1 MAKFM
6 KGQKLNGIRAII
18 LVLGGSGGAIAF
30 AETEQQKGVFRVGI
44 DYSVA
49 TLDVKGLEESYSSD
63 DLSFAVGVKFG
74 YELPNRFGVEVG
86 NREYI
91 NLNFISPLIPG
102 TDVALDHSVFYVLPT
117 YTWGD
122 NNLYFRAKL
131 GLGRW
136 ASDYAVNI
144 DPERNSNDRENRTE
158 TGIDPYLGIEGGF
171 QFTHVEFGLFY
182 DYQSADFVEVKG
194 GGILAS
200 YRF

>member
-1 MAKFM
+1 M

-86 NREYI
+86 NRE
-91 NLNFISPLIPG
+91 
-102 TDVALDHSVFYVLPT
+102 
-117 YTWGD
+117 
-122 NNLYFRAKL
+122 
-131 GLGRW
+131 
-136 ASDYAVNI
+136 
-144 DPERNSNDRENRTE
+144 
-158 TGIDPYLGIEGGF
+158 
-171 QFTHVEFGLFY
+171 
-182 DYQSADFVEVKG
+182 
-194 GGILAS
+194 
-200 YRF
+200 